1 MYFKISWEQEF
12 GDLMMHLWGKYGR
25 DIFTENGI
33 GDQLDLHKFSQE
45 FFNNNSTTAD
55 LSVDANANVSGKS
68 VIDYNFEFPKPL
80 QKYNSHYLIWK
91 QLKQKYGLLEA
102 NNIIEKQINGE
113 IYINDLANGAMPYC
127 FNYSTYDIAL
137 NGLVMSN
144 KMKIYPPKSLDSFIR
159 QMEQF
164 TVYAANSTSGATGLA
179 DFLIVASYYIDK
191 IFINRYDGH
200 IFIGDNIDN
209 SEKLLDSRVV
219 NYVSEKLKS
228 FIYTINWE
236 FRGNQ
241 SPFTNISIYDDYFL
255 EQLIKDYIFLDGI
268 TPKISIVKQVQEI
281 FINAMNAELDRSDLT
296 FPVTTACFY
305 VKNNTI
311 QDNNF
316 LEYIVS
322 NNIKHGFINI
332 YYGDSSTLS
341 SCCRLRSSTNNEYF
355 NSFGAGSTKIGSLG
369 VVTCNLPR
377 LAYLSKDSE
386 NKDEVF
392 IDLVKKSVD
401 VAAKINNAKRNII
414 KKRISLN
421 SMPLYTLG
429 YMDLSKQYST
439 YGVTGLN
446 EALEILGYDILS
458 DKGQNFVLNM
468 LDIIN
473 IENDK
478 LSKKFKSP
486 HNCEQV
492 PAETSAVKLAKRDRT
507 LKYQNEYVL
516 YSNQF
521 IPLTKTADILDRL
534 RLQGLFD
541 KKFSG
546 GAISHIN
553 IGEKIKDTNIM
564 KDLMIYAAKC
574 GVVYWA
580 INYALKRCCN
590 SHVFVDENI
599 CPFCGEEIDHITTRT
614 VGFFTNVN
622 NWNKVRRE
630 SDFPNRQFYGAN
642 NVKFRE

>member
-1 MYFKISWEQEF
+1 MYFKISWDQEF
-12 GDLMMHLWGKYGR
+12 GDIMMHLWGKYGR

-33 GDQLDLHKFSQE
+33 GDQLDLNKFSQE
-45 FFNNNSTTAD
+45 FFNNTSTTAD
-55 LSVDANANVSGKS
+55 LSVDSNANVSGKS

-91 QLKQKYGLLEA
+91 QLKQKYGVLEA
-102 NNIIEKQINGE
+102 NDIIEKQISGE

-137 NGLVMSN
+137 NGLTMSN
-144 KMKIYPPKSLDSFIR
+144 KMKIKPPKSLDSFIR

-179 DFLIVASYYIDK
+179 DFLIVVSYYVDK
-191 IFINRYDGH
+191 IVANRCDGH
-200 IFIGDNIDN
+200 IFIGENIDESKN
-209 SEKLLDSRVV
+209 SLDSRVET
-219 NYVSEKLKS
+219 YVSEKIKS

-241 SPFTNISIYDDYFL
+241 SPFTNVSVYDDFFL
-255 EQLIKDYIFLDGI
+255 EKLVEDYVFQDGNI
-268 TPKISIVKQVQEI
+268 PKISTVKRVQEI
-281 FINAMNAELDRSDLT
+281 FINAMNDELNRSDLT
-296 FPVTTACFY
+296 FPVTTACFF
-305 VKNNTI
+305 VKDNVI
-311 QDNNF
+311 QDKNF
-316 LEYIVS
+316 LEYIAI
-322 NNIKHGFINI
+322 NNLDHGFINI

-377 LAYLSKDSE
+377 LAYIAKKCE
-386 NKDEVF
+386 NTEEVF
-392 IDLVKKSVD
+392 IDLIKRSVD
-401 VAAKINNAKRNII
+401 VAAKINNSKRNII
-414 KKRISLN
+414 KKRIALG

-458 DKGQNFVLNM
+458 EKGQEFVLNM
-468 LDIIN
+468 LNIIN
-473 IENDK
+473 TENNK

-492 PAETSAVKLAKRDRT
+492 PAESSAVKLAKRDIM
-507 LKYQNEYVL
+507 LKYQNEYII

-534 RLQGLFD
+534 RLQGKFD
-541 KKFSG
+541 ERFSG

-553 IGEKIKDTNIM
+553 IGEKIKDIAIM

-574 GVVYWA
+574 GVIYWA
-580 INYALKRCCN
+580 VNYALKRCSN
-590 SHVFVDENI
+590 SHVFIDESI
-599 CPFCGEEIDHITTRT
+599 CPFCGEGIDHITTRT

-630 SDFPNRQFYGAN
+630 SDFPNRQFYEIN
-642 NVKFRE
+642 NGKFK